1 MINDAILNLR
11 YLCNPEA
18 FLSDLRFNK
27 SMNTQAEDRVSK
39 NFLSFDSAKLDKKKP
54 SFLEFV
60 SS

>member
-1 MINDAILNLR
+1 MINDAILNVL

-18 FLSDLRFNK
+18 FLSDL
-27 SMNTQAEDRVSK
+27 
-39 NFLSFDSAKLDKKKP
+39 NFKMSRNDLSFDSAKLDNKKP